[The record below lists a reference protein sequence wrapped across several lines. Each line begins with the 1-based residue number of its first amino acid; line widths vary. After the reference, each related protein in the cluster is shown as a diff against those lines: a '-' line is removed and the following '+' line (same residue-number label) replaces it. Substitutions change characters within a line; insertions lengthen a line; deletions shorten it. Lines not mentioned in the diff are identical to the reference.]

1 MITLPFLA
9 QVTPP
14 AAVAD
19 TLTRGQQ
26 MMESACKWAGESG
39 PSFLAAVVAALAV
52 YIIGT
57 WVASVI
63 RSLTVKALGRRGM
76 DETFATYLANILHGL
91 VMVLVIITALGQ
103 LGVPT
108 AQFAALIAAAGLA
121 IGLALQGNLANFASG
136 FLLVFFRPFKKDDYL
151 SAGGAEGIVEEI
163 GLFTSTLRTLDHKRV
178 VVPNSAITGANITNF
193 STNPQRLVTVPCTV
207 AASNPVEKVRAS
219 LLSATAGNPNLLTDP
234 AAIVVVSELL
244 ENKYTAQ
251 LRAWCP
257 SDKYWDAL
265 FTLNEAAKA
274 ALDRDG
280 ISGPL
285 PAMRIVQG

>member
-1 MITLPFLA
+1 MTFQPFLA
-9 QVTPP
+9 QIP
-14 AAVAD
+14 AAPAVAD

-26 MMESACKWAGESG
+26 MMQGACNWMGENG
-39 PSFLAAVVAALAV
+39 PGFLAAVVAALAI

-57 WVASVI
+57 WIASLI

-76 DETFATYLANILHGL
+76 DETFATYLGNILHGL

-108 AQFAALIAAAGLA
+108 TQFAALIAAAGLA

-136 FLLVFFRPFKKDDYL
+136 FLLVFFRPFKKGDYL
-151 SAGGAEGIVEEI
+151 AAGGAEGAVEEI
-163 GLFTSTLRTLDHKRV
+163 GLFTSTLRTLDHKKV
-178 VVPNSAITGANITNF
+178 VVPNSAITGANMTNF
-193 STNPQRLVTVPCTV
+193 SANPQRLVNVACTV

-219 LLSATAGNPNLLTDP
+219 LLSATAGNENLSTDP

-244 ENKYTAQ
+244 ENKYTVQ

-257 SDKYWDAL
+257 SAKYWDAL

-280 ISGPL
+280 ITGPL